1 MQGIFF
7 AILLVMTQKTNSNLL
22 FSTRRIEALTDGV
35 FAIAMTIL
43 VLDLKV
49 SDLGSATTNGQL
61 WGALQEMQVNIVSFV
76 VSFLLLGSMWAVH
89 ARQFEFITKADRHL
103 VMLNTFRLLVVVC
116 IPFTTSL
123 SAEYPELLLGRIMF
137 PLNFLILTVVS
148 FWEWDYAT
156 RKAKGLHDVS
166 RISETSEGRRRGTGI
181 IVTAAVVTILSV
193 FIGTWAFLLFALVP
207 LAVVF
212 VRFARK

>member
-1 MQGIFF
+1 M
-7 AILLVMTQKTNSNLL
+7 ATKYASNLL
-22 FSTRRIEALTDGV
+22 FSTRRLEALTDGV

-49 SDLGSATTNGQL
+49 TDLGPATTNGQL
-61 WGALQEMQVNIVSFV
+61 WSALQEMQVNIISFV

-103 VMLNTFRLLVVVC
+103 VMINTLRLLVVVC

-123 SAEYPELLLGRIMF
+123 SAEYPDLLLGRVIF
-137 PLNFLILTVVS
+137 PLSFLLLTIVS
-148 FWEWDYAT
+148 YWQWDYAT

-166 RISETSEGRRRGTGI
+166 RIAEAQEGRRRNIGVMI
-181 IVTAAVVTILSV
+181 TAALVTLLSV
-193 FIGTWAFLLFALVP
+193 FIGTWAFLLFAFAPLVV
-207 LAVVF
+207 LLT
-212 VRFARK
+212 RSTQK